1 MHYTSICGSTSDPII
16 LKEKGSQFWA
26 YGFRCESEAAF
37 ERQLYELKKQHFNAS
52 HHCYGWRIYPQE
64 LKEFAQDDGE
74 PSGTA
79 GLPILNQMKS
89 ADLCNSAIVVVRY
102 FGGTKLGKSG
112 LIAAYGEAARQCI
125 ETLPKEQLQAGRA
138 VNLRF
143 DYPYKRKI
151 DDIIA
156 LYDGIIAREVF
167 TEHIAYTVHIPEK
180 HAQSAAET
188 FRKMEYLGIE
198 VQEKEAVFMY
208 S

>member
-1 MHYTSICGSTSDPII
+1 MYYKSVRSSISSPII
-16 LKEKGSQFWA
+16 LKEKGSQFLA

-37 ERQLYELKKQHFNAS
+37 DRQLQVLKKQHFNAT
-52 HHCYGWRIYPQE
+52 HHCYGWRMYPQE

-89 ADLCNSAIVVVRY
+89 ANLCNSAIVVVRY
-102 FGGTKLGKSG
+102 FGGTKLGKPG
-112 LIAAYGEAARQCI
+112 LISAYGEAARQCI
-125 ETLPKEQLQAGRA
+125 ETAPKEQLQPGRA
-138 VNLRF
+138 VDLRF

-156 LYDGIIAREVF
+156 QYDGIKATETF
-167 TEHIAYTVHIPEK
+167 TENVAYVVHFPVSFVEK
-180 HAQSAAET
+180 AVET
-188 FRKMEYLGIE
+188 FQKMEYLGVA
-198 VQEKEAVFMY
+198 VQEKAPVLIY